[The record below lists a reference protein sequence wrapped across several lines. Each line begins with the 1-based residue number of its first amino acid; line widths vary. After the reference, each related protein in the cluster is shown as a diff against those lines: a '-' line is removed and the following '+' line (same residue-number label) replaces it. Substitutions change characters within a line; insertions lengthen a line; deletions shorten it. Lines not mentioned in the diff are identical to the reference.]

1 MKGWVY
7 EDERI
12 KGLDIRDSKNLN
24 KISSLLN
31 KLRDI
36 EGVKQYKKD
45 LKMMKKIKMEF
56 VGL

>member
-1 MKGWVY
+1 MNSK
-7 EDERI
+7 EIIKEI

-36 EGVKQYKKD
+36 EGVKRYKKD